1 MKKVLFLLFATI
13 AIVSCG
19 KKGDGEAEQAAEQPI
34 SEVVAPTPT
43 DDPEA
48 DAKAV
53 ADYKVAA
60 IDACQDLDELENVG
74 EKLSAADE
82 TFNSAAEGNAD
93 YKAKFDAASEGT
105 AQLVDDAL
113 KAKAEELTPDK

>member
-1 MKKVLFLLFATI
+1 MKKVLFLLLAAI

-19 KKGDGEAEQAAEQPI
+19 KKAESEAEQASEQPVT
-34 SEVVAPTPT
+34 EVVAPNPT